1 MVKVEMSYNPYI
13 LETKILFNGSQ
24 PMINSMVEK
33 FEDHHLRVWKSK
45 LPKILYNEM
54 NGFDFDFLYSGTKTD
69 FEDLRKI
76 FREQGI
82 GEDQVRFFHQNV
94 LEDIHV
100 KEERVDAL
108 LTWLK
113 NNQNHRFDL
122 EKFWDQNRELIENDY
137 PVLIINGKKESYQID
152 GYDLIFENI
161 DDIDELPDDLSFY
174 PIIFELNQ
182 SNRKTIYQYL
192 KTIMSHSEVV
202 ASQLFFDIDSSLDSS
217 MMSRT
222 LQDLGIEKPQVIISL
237 EDDSIKQYLDAYPI
251 SEYIQ
256 TIIKSLNVE
265 VDKIESI
272 LEEEIT
278 SNNEKNARTFEKINS
293 IEQAIIN
300 TKSALE
306 KFKET
311 DNLFIEESLRE
322 IKNDFIS
329 QIQNWKKRK
338 IKITS
343 DKEANNVIFEFNRE
357 IQKYNDK
364 FIEQLLNL
372 FIIQQIEIK
381 NNFQS
386 YYEIADREDNFN
398 PTKSI
403 SIDFR
408 DFPIPDLSNEFRKCR
423 RQLLVSKQPDIKEI
437 FNNFAK
443 KDVASLIETVEKI
456 IYLYQDFR
464 DIATNNL
471 DKYCQD
477 VMKFVSSEL
486 GKFKSNLANDYL
498 NHLEEIINSN
508 EAEKKVIEAKL
519 SIEERM
525 QQDDKFWLSEFVDQL
540 EEIERG

>member
-137 PVLIINGKKESYQID
+137 PVLIINGKKENYQID

-161 DDIDELPDDLSFY
+161 EDIDELPDDLSFY

-182 SNRKTIYQYL
+182 SNRKIIYQYL

-217 MMSRT
+217 MMTRT
-222 LQDLGIEKPQVIISL
+222 LQDLGVEKPQVISSL

-265 VDKIESI
+265 VDKMES
-272 LEEEIT
+272 LFEEEIT
-278 SNNEKNARTFEKINS
+278 SNNEKNTLTFEKINN

-306 KFKET
+306 KFEET
-311 DNLFIEESLRE
+311 DNFFIEESLRE
-322 IKNDFIS
+322 IKNDFMS

-343 DKEANNVIFEFNRE
+343 DIEANNVISEFNRE

-381 NNFQS
+381 KIFQS

-398 PTKSI
+398 PSKSI

-408 DFPIPDLSNEFRKCR
+408 DFSIPDLSNDFRKCR
-423 RQLLVSKQPDIKEI
+423 QQLLVSKQPDIKEI
-437 FNNFAK
+437 FNNFTK
-443 KDVASLIETVEKI
+443 RDVASPIETVEKI

-464 DIATNNL
+464 DVATNNL
-471 DKYCQD
+471 NKYCQD

-486 GKFKSNLANDYL
+486 DKFKSNLADDYL
-498 NHLEEIINSN
+498 DHLEEIINSN
-508 EAEKKVIEAKL
+508 EEEKKVIEAKL

>member
-222 LQDLGIEKPQVIISL
+222 LQDLGIEKPQVISSL

-251 SEYIQ
+251 PNI
-256 TIIKSLNVE
+256 
-265 VDKIESI
+265 
-272 LEEEIT
+272 
-278 SNNEKNARTFEKINS
+278 
-293 IEQAIIN
+293 
-300 TKSALE
+300 
-306 KFKET
+306 FK
-311 DNLFIEESLRE
+311 
-322 IKNDFIS
+322 
-329 QIQNWKKRK
+329 
-338 IKITS
+338 
-343 DKEANNVIFEFNRE
+343 
-357 IQKYNDK
+357 
-364 FIEQLLNL
+364 LL
-372 FIIQQIEIK
+372 
-381 NNFQS
+381 
-386 YYEIADREDNFN
+386 
-398 PTKSI
+398 
-403 SIDFR
+403 
-408 DFPIPDLSNEFRKCR
+408 
-423 RQLLVSKQPDIKEI
+423 
-437 FNNFAK
+437 
-443 KDVASLIETVEKI
+443 
-456 IYLYQDFR
+456 
-464 DIATNNL
+464 
-471 DKYCQD
+471 
-477 VMKFVSSEL
+477 
-486 GKFKSNLANDYL
+486 
-498 NHLEEIINSN
+498 
-508 EAEKKVIEAKL
+508 
-519 SIEERM
+519 
-525 QQDDKFWLSEFVDQL
+525 
-540 EEIERG
+540 

>member
-222 LQDLGIEKPQVIISL
+222 LQDLGIEKPQVISSL

-403 SIDFR
+403 SIDFS

-423 RQLLVSKQPDIKEI
+423 QQLLVSKQPDIKEI

-508 EAEKKVIEAKL
+508 EEEKKVIEAKL

>member
-100 KEERVDAL
+100 KEKRVDAL

-137 PVLIINGKKESYQID
+137 PVLIINGKKENYQID

-161 DDIDELPDDLSFY
+161 EDIDELPDDLSFY

-182 SNRKTIYQYL
+182 SNRKIIYQYL
-192 KTIMSHSEVV
+192 KIIMSHSEVV

-217 MMSRT
+217 MMTRT
-222 LQDLGIEKPQVIISL
+222 LQDLGVEKPQVISSL

-265 VDKIESI
+265 VDKMES
-272 LEEEIT
+272 LFEEEIT
-278 SNNEKNARTFEKINS
+278 SNNEKNTLTFEKINN

-300 TKSALE
+300 AKSALE
-306 KFKET
+306 KFEET
-311 DNLFIEESLRE
+311 DNFFIEESLRE
-322 IKNDFIS
+322 IKNDFMS

-343 DKEANNVIFEFNRE
+343 D
-357 IQKYNDK
+357 
-364 FIEQLLNL
+364 
-372 FIIQQIEIK
+372 
-381 NNFQS
+381 
-386 YYEIADREDNFN
+386 
-398 PTKSI
+398 
-403 SIDFR
+403 
-408 DFPIPDLSNEFRKCR
+408 
-423 RQLLVSKQPDIKEI
+423 
-437 FNNFAK
+437 
-443 KDVASLIETVEKI
+443 
-456 IYLYQDFR
+456 
-464 DIATNNL
+464 
-471 DKYCQD
+471 
-477 VMKFVSSEL
+477 
-486 GKFKSNLANDYL
+486 
-498 NHLEEIINSN
+498 
-508 EAEKKVIEAKL
+508 IEAKQN
-519 SIEERM
+519 I
-525 QQDDKFWLSEFVDQL
+525 Q
-540 EEIERG
+540 RGRIPRWWAFGC